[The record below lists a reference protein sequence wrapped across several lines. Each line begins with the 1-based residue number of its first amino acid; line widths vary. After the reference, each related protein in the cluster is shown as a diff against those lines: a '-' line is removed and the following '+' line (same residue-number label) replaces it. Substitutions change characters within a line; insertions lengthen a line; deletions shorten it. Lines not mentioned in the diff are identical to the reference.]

1 MAVRVISRRHF
12 FYTHCKTFQ
21 RRWYPIW
28 LSLGIFNIEA
38 YWIHCCAFTH
48 KHTCNM
54 SSRNCSI
61 SGNPLLSQREPKQST
76 RPICAR
82 NWSSYGIIK
91 LLDSSE
97 FSVLTEMLFHNSC
110 CSQAYCHLLNLCG
123 LWHDPVNYSFFTLTP
138 GDFMPCC
145 GLHDSF
151 TVPQPR
157 AGIYVSLWRRVK
169 TLQAQRFDNFSS
181 KYASHHNQLVL
192 KEVCSIFFFFM
203 LAIL

>member
-1 MAVRVISRRHF
+1 MQLNQYCCESDFSSPFLLHTH
-12 FYTHCKTFQ
+12 THCKTFQ

-28 LSLGIFNIEA
+28 MSLGIFNIEA

-54 SSRNCSI
+54 STRKCSA

-76 RPICAR
+76 RAICAH

-97 FSVLTEMLFHNSC
+97 FSVLTEMLFHNSY
-110 CSQAYCHLLNLCG
+110 CSQAYCYLLNLCG
-123 LWHDPVNYSFFTLTP
+123 LWSDPVNYSCFTLTP

-145 GLHDSF
+145 VVCV
-151 TVPQPR
+151 TVVQ
-157 AGIYVSLWRRVK
+157 YHSQEL
-169 TLQAQRFDNFSS
+169 
-181 KYASHHNQLVL
+181 
-192 KEVCSIFFFFM
+192 ECIFM
-203 LAIL
+203 EKSQNSPGAKVW